1 MRKYILFALAALVCV
16 SVYVLS
22 DDSEGDQTASPISGS
37 CGDDLTYTY
46 DLKTG
51 TLTVSG
57 SGTMYDY
64 KYGGYTPWETFRQ
77 YIKTVII
84 GDSVTSIGKYAF
96 DGCRSLST
104 VNLGSSVTSIG
115 SSAFNNCLAL
125 TTITIPASVTSID
138 EFSFTGCSHLFEVV
152 NLSSVDLSAGYYKLS
167 NVNVLSSASGSTLK
181 TDENGFIYGK
191 NGSSY
196 VLINYVGTETD
207 IRLPDKIEGCDYEIR
222 NHAFY
227 NNTAITSVF
236 IPDSVRYID
245 YCAFSGCTSLAS
257 IEVSEG
263 NKTYS
268 SENGVLFNKSK
279 TVLMLYPAAKTD
291 VSYVIPD
298 SVETIGL
305 EGFQSNA
312 FSGCAS
318 LASVTIPESVKSIRS
333 DTFSDCYRL
342 FEVVNLSSLPNV
354 ANGHYG
360 FKDVNNFLTSASDS
374 TVKTD
379 ENGFVYGKSGETY
392 YLIGYNGKEV
402 KITLPGKIEGS
413 NYVIR
418 DKAFYGCTSLRS
430 VVLSDSVTSVGNE
443 AFKNCYRLIT
453 ITISGSVTSI
463 GTDAFSNC
471 HSLFEV
477 INLSSLTDVNDHNYG
492 FWGVDRFLT
501 SVSDATVK
509 TDENGFIYGY
519 TGFSYLLL
527 GYTGNDSEIEF
538 PDRIEGSKYR
548 LGSYSFDSSVTSV
561 YIPDSV
567 LEFNVWVFYARF
579 IDSDGV
585 TDLTYSLKK
594 LTGHTYIRLADRY
607 VKLSTIDFDSDG
619 GSEVDSIA
627 ALKDDVLTAPQNPT
641 KTGYTFLYWTE
652 DGSTEYVFPDTMPAQ
667 DVHLKAVWQID
678 QYDVTIIIDGT
689 VTTQKYDYGTAVKD
703 ILPANPVKKS
713 DPQYT
718 FIGWNGYSEDMIVT
732 EDITFDALFALRS
745 DSVYAVDSDSET
757 VAVSPGIIDDAKGS
771 SDTALKITAGMSAI
785 TFDSTA
791 LNALSAAELSIT
803 LLSDEEK
810 ASMKDIVGDSPVY
823 RITFGPNTDFKNG
836 KVTVTVPY
844 ELETGKIRDNI
855 KVWYID
861 GTEHTEIPCT
871 YENGHVT
878 FDTDHFSDYAV
889 MYIEPEINT
898 LAIVI
903 AMEIVVL
910 IAAVG
915 AVFTVKKKKA

>member
-16 SVYVLS
+16 SVCVLS
-22 DDSEGDQTASPISGS
+22 DDSEGDQTASPVSGS
-37 CGDDLTYTY
+37 CGEDLTYTY

-57 SGTMYDY
+57 SGAMNDY
-64 KYGGYTPWETFRQ
+64 KYGGYTPWETYRQ

-104 VNLGSSVTSIG
+104 VNLGSSITSIG
-115 SSAFNNCLAL
+115 NSAFNNCLAL

-138 EFSFTGCSHLFEVV
+138 EFSFTGCSHLFEVI
-152 NLSSVDLSAGYYKLS
+152 NLSSLNLSTGYYILS
-167 NVNVLSSASGSTLK
+167 KVNILSSASGSTLH
-181 TDENGFIYGK
+181 TDENGFVYGK
-191 NGSSY
+191 SGSGY
-196 VLINYVGTETD
+196 VLINYIGTETD
-207 IRLPDKIEGCDYEIR
+207 IRLPDKIEGCDYDVR

-227 NNTAITSVF
+227 LNTAITSVF
-236 IPDSVRYID
+236 IPDSVRSLGYN
-245 YCAFSGCTSLAS
+245 AFDGCTSLAS
-257 IEVSEG
+257 IEVGSG
-263 NKTYS
+263 NKNYS
-268 SENGVLFNKSK
+268 SENGVLFNKDK

-291 VSYVIPD
+291 ASYVIPD
-298 SVETIGL
+298 SVETVGQN
-305 EGFQSNA
+305 GFQSKV
-312 FSGCAS
+312 FSCAM
-318 LASVTIPESVKSIRS
+318 LASVTIPGSVKSIGS
-333 DTFSDCYRL
+333 DAFSGCYRL
-342 FEVVNLSSLPNV
+342 FEVINLSSLTNV
-354 ANGHYG
+354 ADGNYG
-360 FKDVNNFLTSASDS
+360 FNNVNNFLTSASDS

-392 YLIGYNGKEV
+392 YLIGYNGKEW
-402 KITLPGKIEGS
+402 KITLPGKIEDS
-413 NYVIR
+413 NYVVR
-418 DKAFYGCTSLRS
+418 DKAFYGCTSIRS
-430 VVLSDSVTSVGNE
+430 VILSDSVTSIGNE
-443 AFKNCYRLIT
+443 AFKNCYHLTT

-471 HSLFEV
+471 HALYEV

-509 TDENGFIYGY
+509 IDENGFMYAY
-519 TGFSYLLL
+519 NGFSYILL
-527 GYTGNDSEIEF
+527 GYTGNDSDIVF

-548 LGSYSFDSSVTSV
+548 LESYSFDSSITSV

-594 LTGHTYIRLADRY
+594 LTGHTYARVADRY
-607 VKLSTIDFDSDG
+607 VKLVTVDFDSDG
-619 GSEVDSIA
+619 GSEVDTIA
-627 ALKDDVLTAPQNPT
+627 ALKDDALTAPENPT

-667 DVHLKAVWQID
+667 DVHLKAVWQIN
-678 QYDVTIIIDGT
+678 QYEVTFDIDGT
-689 VTTQKYDYGTAVKD
+689 ETTQKYDYGTAVKD
-703 ILPANPVKKS
+703 ILPSNPVKKNGE
-713 DPQYT
+713 QYV
-718 FIGWNGYSEDMIVT
+718 FVGWNGYSEDMIVT
-732 EDITFDALFALRS
+732 EDLSFEALFALRS
-745 DSVYAVDSDSET
+745 DSVYEIGSERDT
-757 VAVSPGIIDDAKGS
+757 VAVSSDIIENAKDS
-771 SDTALKITAGMSAI
+771 SDTALKITAGKSTV

-791 LNALSAAELSIT
+791 LNTLSAAELSII

-823 RITFGPNTDFKNG
+823 RITFGSNTDFGKG

-844 ELETGKIRDNI
+844 DLESGKIRDNV

-861 GTEHTEIPCT
+861 GTSHTEIPCT

-878 FDTDHFSDYAV
+878 FETDHFSDYAV
-889 MYIEPEINT
+889 MYIEPEVNT

-903 AMEIVVL
+903 AMEIIVL

-915 AVFTVKKKKA
+915 AVFTVKKNKA